1 MKRLKLFNTINK
13 ETYGLY
19 KLCHPNRPSI
29 KVKLNL
35 IKDAGG
41 VLIEKTSKSL
51 TVLVKRSV
59 AESL

>member
-1 MKRLKLFNTINK
+1 MKRLKLFNTFK

-19 KLCHPNRPSI
+19 KLGQPNRPSI

-35 IKDAGG
+35 IKDSGG